1 MLAVV
6 ENYPFLE
13 VFWTM
18 LVFFAFIVWIWL
30 LFTVIADIFRRHET
44 SGFVKVLWL
53 IFIIVIPYFGVFI
66 YIIIEHNGMSERA
79 IKQQEAAKSEF
90 DQYVQSVAAKD
101 DPTQQIAKAKELLD
115 SGTITQAEFD
125 QMKQKALAS

>member
-6 ENYPFLE
+6 ETYPFLE

-30 LFTVIADIFRRHET
+30 LFLVIADIFRRHET

-53 IFIIVIPYFGVFI
+53 IFIILIPYFGVFI
-66 YIIIEHNGMSERA
+66 YLIIEHKGMSERA

-101 DPTQQIAKAKELLD
+101 DPAQQIAKAKELLD

>member
-6 ENYPFLE
+6 ESYPFLE

-44 SGFVKVLWL
+44 SGVIKVLWL

-66 YIIIEHNGMSERA
+66 YIIIEHKGMTERA
-79 IKQQEAAKSEF
+79 VKQQEAAKSEF

-101 DPTQQIAKAKELLD
+101 DPAQQIAKAKELLD
-115 SGTITQAEFD
+115 SGTITQTEFD